1 MSDDVHPKTHED
13 TVRAEM
19 LQRIQQEEANLRS
32 EMRRK
37 HEEDRARFEMQKRLQ
52 EEEMRLRTQMQL
64 APQVQNQPVV
74 IHNVIQNNVVAHRPT
89 LGFLVRA
96 LYFLFIGW
104 WFGFVWLG
112 AALFIGVTVIGLPVA
127 LLMLSK
133 TIEAFFLW

>member
-13 TVRAEM
+13 TIRAEM
-19 LQRIQQEEANLRS
+19 LRRLQREEAHLRA
-32 EMRRK
+32 EMQRK
-37 HEEDRARFEMQKRLQ
+37 HDEDLARCELQKRLH
-52 EEEMRLRTQMQL
+52 EEEMRLRAQMQPAL
-64 APQVQNQPVV
+64 QVQNQPVV
-74 IHNVIQNNVVAHRPT
+74 INNVIQNNVVAHRPS

-112 AALFIGVTVIGLPVA
+112 AALAVGVTVIGLPIA